1 VAHHEDERTTMHEVL
16 DMLTEQG
23 LDGMAEAMAT
33 LLNEAMKVERSTAL
47 RAKPGERCSDRL
59 GYANGFKPKRLSS
72 RAGLLDLQIPQV
84 RPLPGGDPIE
94 FYPKSLERGMR
105 SERALKLAIA
115 EMYLNGVSTRRVV
128 EITEQLCGLEVTS
141 SQVSRA
147 TAELDDQLETWRS
160 RPLGETPYVVLD
172 ARYEKVRHG
181 GSVVDCAV
189 LLAVG
194 VRSDGKRTVL
204 GASVSLSEAEVH
216 WREFLEELQERGL
229 YGVQCITSDDHK
241 GIRAA
246 VTARFPGTPWQRCQ
260 FHLQQNA
267 QAYVP
272 RQEMKRTVA
281 NEIRGI
287 FNAIDRRDA
296 EERLARTIEKYRK
309 SAPKLAA
316 WMERAIPEGLTVFEL
331 PEAHRRRIRTTNVLE
346 RLNREIKRRTRVATL
361 FPNEASLLRLVS
373 AMVAEI
379 SDEWELG
386 RAYLV
391 MESEPRDATS

>member
-1 VAHHEDERTTMHEVL
+1 VAHHEDERTTMHGVL
-16 DMLTEQG
+16 DMLVENG
-23 LDGMAEAMAT
+23 LEGMADAMAT
-33 LLNEAMKVERSTAL
+33 MLNEAMKIERSTVL
-47 RAKPGERCSDRL
+47 RAEPGERSADRI
-59 GYANGFKPKRLSS
+59 GYANGFKPKRLAS

-84 RPLPGGDPIE
+84 RPLPNGASLE
-94 FYPKSLERGMR
+94 FYPQSLERGLR

-115 EMYLNGVSTRRVV
+115 EMYLKGVSTRKVA
-128 EITEQLCGLEVTS
+128 EITEQLCGLDVTS

-147 TAELDDQLETWRS
+147 TAELDEQLETWRN
-160 RPLGETPYVVLD
+160 RTLGETPYVILD

-194 VRSDGKRTVL
+194 VRKDGKRTVL

-216 WREFLEELQERGL
+216 WRAFLEELQERGL

-241 GIRAA
+241 GIKAA
-246 VTARFPGTPWQRCQ
+246 LAARFPGTKWQRCQ

-272 RQEMKRTVA
+272 KQEMKKPVA
-281 NEIRGI
+281 SDLRGI
-287 FNAIDRRDA
+287 FGSMDRRDA
-296 EERLARTIEKYRK
+296 EERLSRTIQKYQE

-316 WMERAIPEGLTVFEL
+316 WMERAIPEGLAVFDL
-331 PEAHRRRIRTTNVLE
+331 PEPHRRRLRTTNVLE
-346 RLNREIKRRTRVATL
+346 RLNREIKRRTVVATL
-361 FPNEASLLRLVS
+361 FPNEASLLRLVT
-373 AMVAEI
+373 AMVAEV
-379 SDEWELG
+379 SDEWEIG

-391 MESEPRDATS
+391 MESE

>member
-1 VAHHEDERTTMHEVL
+1 MAHHEDERTTMHGVL
-16 DMLTEQG
+16 DMLVENG
-23 LDGMAEAMAT
+23 LEGMADAMAT
-33 LLNEAMKVERSTAL
+33 MLNEAMKIERSTVL
-47 RAKPGERCSDRL
+47 RAEPGERSADRI

-84 RPLPGGDPIE
+84 RPLPNGASLA
-94 FYPKSLERGMR
+94 FYPQSLERGLR

-115 EMYLNGVSTRRVV
+115 EMYLKGVSTRKVA
-128 EITEQLCGLEVTS
+128 EITEQLCGLDVTS

-147 TAELDDQLETWRS
+147 TAELDEQLETWRN
-160 RPLGETPYVVLD
+160 RALGETPYVILD

-194 VRSDGKRTVL
+194 VRKDGKRSVL

-216 WREFLEELQERGL
+216 WRSFLEELQERGL

-241 GIRAA
+241 GIKAA
-246 VTARFPGTPWQRCQ
+246 LAARFPGTKWQRCQ

-272 RQEMKRTVA
+272 KQELKKPVA
-281 NEIRGI
+281 SDLRGI
-287 FNAIDRRDA
+287 FGSMDRRDA
-296 EERLARTIEKYRK
+296 EERLSRTIQKYHE

-316 WMERAIPEGLTVFEL
+316 WMEQAIPEGLVVFDL
-331 PEAHRRRIRTTNVLE
+331 PEPHRRRLRTTNVLE
-346 RLNREIKRRTRVATL
+346 RLNREIKRRTIVATL
-361 FPNEASLLRLVS
+361 FPNEASLLRLVT
-373 AMVAEI
+373 AMVAEV
-379 SDEWELG
+379 SDEWEIG
-386 RAYLV
+386 RVYLV
-391 MESEPRDATS
+391 MESE